1 MVGAAIKGLSKILR
15 KELRK
20 SPVLG
25 KYVKTGKKP
34 VRRSKEYEE
43 ALKGRQR
50 GTPTK
55 AGLVHKRNLLRG
67 DEPATKSAKD
77 TYLSRRATLAGVK
90 GVKAPK
96 KPGFKTGVALGA
108 AAGLAA
114 KGADDWMKKAKAE
127 NKKSLEKHKKED
139 KKKKEAYGKRAPKK
153 DKNYGGR

>member
-34 VRRSKEYEE
+34 VRRSKKYEE
-43 ALKGRQR
+43 ALKKRPR

-67 DEPATKSAKD
+67 DEPAAKKD
-77 TYLSRRATLAGVK
+77 TYLSRRAKLAGVT
-90 GVKAPK
+90 GVKKQPE
-96 KPGFKTGVALGA
+96 KTYKSGLKEGMITGALAGA
-108 AAGLAA
+108 AGTYMAGKSKSA
-114 KGADDWMKKAKAE
+114 KDATAKTKKAAE
-127 NKKSLEKHKKED
+127 EHIKKD
-139 KKKKEAYGKRAPKK
+139 KKKKEKQKK
-153 DKNYGGR
+153 

>member
-1 MVGAAIKGLSKILR
+1 MVGAAVRGLSKILR
-15 KELRK
+15 
-20 SPVLG
+20 
-25 KYVKTGKKP
+25 KTGKKP
-34 VRRSKEYEE
+34 VRRSKKYEE
-43 ALKGRQR
+43 ALKKRPR

-67 DEPATKSAKD
+67 DEPAAKKD

-90 GVKAPK
+90 GVKASK

-127 NKKSLEKHKKED
+127 NKKSLEKHKKKPKEKR
-139 KKKKEAYGKRAPKK
+139 KKYGKHH
-153 DKNYGGR
+153 G

>member
-25 KYVKTGKKP
+25 KYVKTGKRP
-34 VRRSKEYEE
+34 
-43 ALKGRQR
+43 R

-67 DEPATKSAKD
+67 DEPATKSARD

-90 GVKAPK
+90 GATKPK
-96 KPGFKTGVALGA
+96 SKNILLGTSALAGA
-108 AAGLAA
+108 AGYIAGK
-114 KGADDWMKKAKAE
+114 KGIEDRKSTKSNKDKL
-127 NKKSLEKHKKED
+127 KKSLEKHKKKTKEQKEKQ
-139 KKKKEAYGKRAPKK
+139 KK
-153 DKNYGGR
+153 

>member
-43 ALKGRQR
+43 ALKGRPR

-67 DEPATKSAKD
+67 DEPATKSARD

-90 GVKAPK
+90 GATKPK
-96 KPGFKTGVALGA
+96 SKNILLGTSALAGA
-108 AAGLAA
+108 AGYIAGK
-114 KGADDWMKKAKAE
+114 KGIEDRKSTKSNKDKL
-127 NKKSLEKHKKED
+127 KKSLEKHKKKTKEQKEKQ
-139 KKKKEAYGKRAPKK
+139 KK
-153 DKNYGGR
+153 